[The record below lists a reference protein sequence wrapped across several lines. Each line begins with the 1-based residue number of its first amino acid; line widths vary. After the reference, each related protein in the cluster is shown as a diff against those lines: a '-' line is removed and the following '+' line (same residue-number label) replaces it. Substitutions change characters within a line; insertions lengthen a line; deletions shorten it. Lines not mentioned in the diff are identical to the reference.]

1 MQLQALGYVDGSF
14 VGDLDGDLLDAKDF
28 LEDILN
34 SQKADHAVREGDF
47 ARAES
52 LLRVLSER
60 FPDALEF
67 SNRLAA
73 ALSRQ
78 GKSEEASATLLKAA
92 ERAPDDPS
100 LMAALGVHYA
110 RTGEYSKASALFRRA
125 ADAMPWAPGLRAMAV
140 ASQLSVSNGQE
151 EAINLGLTY
160 LQDFPRD
167 YAVAGL
173 VGVAFAKVQ
182 IAEARDLLEVGI
194 RADRPESEVAFYL
207 GLAELGEGKKRRA
220 RQLFR
225 KELEH
230 YPKHLQSAVSLVRIE
245 GEYGR
250 NQAVL
255 EVASA
260 GLVHHPS
267 DLNLLLAKA
276 QASFNLKDFSN
287 SRLAV
292 DLALLHHPTSSE
304 AILLDANLLSK
315 EGKPEKGRKRFAEA
329 QEARRIESERRTTG
343 NPTP

>member
-1 MQLQALGYVDGSF
+1 MT
-14 VGDLDGDLLDAKDF
+14 
-28 LEDILN
+28 
-34 SQKADHAVREGDF
+34 
-47 ARAES
+47 
-52 LLRVLSER
+52 
-60 FPDALEF
+60 P
-67 SNRLAA
+67 RLAT
-73 ALSRQ
+73 
-78 GKSEEASATLLKAA
+78 TLLV
-92 ERAPDDPS
+92 
-100 LMAALGVHYA
+100 L
-110 RTGEYSKASALFRRA
+110 
-125 ADAMPWAPGLRAMAV
+125 AV
-140 ASQLSVSNGQE
+140 ASQLSVPNGQE

-245 GEYGR
+245 GEHGR

-267 DLNLLLAKA
+267 DLNLLLDKA

-315 EGKPEKGRKRFAEA
+315 EGKPEKGRERFEEA
-329 QEARRIESERRTTG
+329 QEARRVESEQRTTG
-343 NPTP
+343 SPTP